1 MKYKTRLV
9 FLSVFVV
16 IAIITLS
23 GMIVTGGVFRY
34 IFNNSLE
41 SAYMV
46 SEDTNVFINQ
56 SVGASKNTDRAP
68 VLYASSAEYYAQRVA
83 SLYSV
88 DVILYDTSFNVVGTN
103 FADAEVIEYKAY
115 ASKVFETGKTSYIF
129 TDIEGISHI
138 ILFSNLKL
146 SDTTYGV
153 SAIIKSLATADSLIR
168 QMSKM
173 FVYAGIFAVIMCVF
187 FFNGVF
193 RKMLSPIKNLT
204 QYNKNIVSS
213 EEIIPPDV
221 NYKYDDEMMELIRS
235 AENMAKKIGEKINEL
250 SIQGEKFETV
260 VSTME
265 DGIILVDETGKVILT
280 NPKANLFLG
289 GKEYTEVVPSVTQT
303 LEDVFSKSKAVRTE
317 FVHEERNY
325 VCSIAP
331 VVGENEK
338 KEAVIALSDITAFKA
353 LEAEQNKFIS
363 SVSHEL
369 KTPLTTII
377 GYIDLLQRRGT
388 DDKRLTDKALDV
400 TRSESKRL
408 LRLVNDLLNINT
420 YSQLDFDFIFTD
432 VNMNDILEEAT
443 QEMNIKGES
452 ENKVI
457 VYNSM
462 DLPVI
467 SGDYDRL
474 KQVILNVLD
483 NALKYSHEQDI
494 IKVTATY
501 YENTLEIT
509 IRDYGEGIPENVRS
523 KVFDAFYR
531 VGDDRS
537 RLSGGFGLGLSI
549 VKHIIQKHGGDVD
562 IDSVLGQGTLVT
574 IKLPLKHDI
583 TASEEEI
590 YEEIPEDD
598 EYEEI
603 YE

>member
-9 FLSVFVV
+9 FLSVLVV
-16 IAIITLS
+16 LLLIAAS
-23 GMIVTGGVFRY
+23 GIIVTGGIFRY
-34 IFNNSLE
+34 IFNNSLQ

-56 SVGASKNTDRAP
+56 SVGATRNPDRVP
-68 VLYASSAEYYAQRVA
+68 VLYSSSAEYYAQRVA

-103 FADAEVIEYKAY
+103 FADAEIIEYKAY
-115 ASKVFETGKTSYIF
+115 ASKVYETGKASYIF
-129 TDIEGISHI
+129 TDIGGISHV
-138 ILFSNLKL
+138 ILFSNLRL
-146 SDTTYGV
+146 SDTVYGV
-153 SAIIKSLATADSLIR
+153 SAVIKSLSTADSLMR
-168 QMSKM
+168 QTGRM
-173 FVYAGIFAVIMCVF
+173 FVYAGIFAVVLCIF
-187 FFNGVF
+187 FFNGIF
-193 RKMLSPIKNLT
+193 KKMLLPVKQLT
-204 QYNKNIVSS
+204 EYNKNIVSS

-221 NYKYDDEMMELIRS
+221 DYIYDDEMMELIVS
-235 AENMAKKIGEKINEL
+235 AENMAGKIGEKINEL
-250 SIQGEKFETV
+250 SVQGEKFGTV
-260 VSTME
+260 VSAME
-265 DGIILVDETGKVILT
+265 DGIIMVGESGEVILT
-280 NPKANLFLG
+280 NRKADTFLG
-289 GKEYTEVVPSVTQT
+289 GNDYREVIPSVETHLQ
-303 LEDVFSKSKAVRTE
+303 EVFSKARAVRTE
-317 FVHEERNY
+317 FEYDGRNY

-331 VVGENEK
+331 VSGEQR
-338 KEAVIALSDITAFKA
+338 EAVIALSDITSFKA
-353 LEAEQNKFIS
+353 LESEQNKFIS

-388 DDKRLTDKALDV
+388 DDKRLTDKALEV
-400 TRSESKRL
+400 MKSESKRL

-420 YSQLDFDFIFTD
+420 YSRLDFDFIFTD

-443 QEMNIKGES
+443 QEMSIKAEA

-457 VYNSM
+457 IYNSM
-462 DLPVI
+462 ALPVV

-501 YENTLEIT
+501 YDDILEIT
-509 IRDYGEGIPENVRS
+509 VRDYGEGIPENVRS

-549 VKHIIQKHGGDVD
+549 VKHIIQKHSGDVE

-574 IKLPLKHDI
+574 IRLPIKKDEN
-583 TASEEEI
+583 AQPEEG
-590 YEEIPEDD
+590 YEEMTEE
-598 EYEEI
+598 EYEE
-603 YE
+603 ETL